1 MRKRCGKICGQ
12 REIGM
17 DLDYLRLIV
26 LEERDSGRLAE
37 ISHETFRDSATY
49 LQELYSEAKE
59 KSIDNFSTRRVS
71 ELIDEIESVTST
83 LQEISSLR
91 LNKIIKLALVTVQG
105 ERTDKDELKRMLPPE
120 REMYEEILKSV
131 KACRSRMIEPD
142 MESLSAPAAVDE
154 IPVPVMESGESFLP
168 DAGIIPEDAAVP
180 ADETQG
186 YEPVYVSEDIDSF
199 MGLDGRIYTLSKED
213 IVMLPEKNASVLYT
227 RNIALNIRVGK

>member
-1 MRKRCGKICGQ
+1 
-12 REIGM
+12 M
-17 DLDYLRLIV
+17 DLDYLRLII

-37 ISHETFRDSATY
+37 ISYETFRDSAEY

-83 LQEISSLR
+83 LQDISSLR

-105 ERTDKDELKRMLPPE
+105 GRADKEELKRMLPPE

-142 MESLSAPAAVDE
+142 METLSAPAAVDE
-154 IPVPVMESGESFLP
+154 IPVQVMESGESFLP
-168 DAGIIPEDAAVP
+168 DAGIIPEDATAP
-180 ADETQG
+180 ADETHG

-213 IVMLPEKNASVLYT
+213 IVILPEKNASVLYT

>member
-1 MRKRCGKICGQ
+1 
-12 REIGM
+12 M
-17 DLDYLRLIV
+17 DLDYLRLII

-37 ISHETFRDSATY
+37 ISYETFRDSAEY

-83 LQEISSLR
+83 LQDISSLR

-105 ERTDKDELKRMLPPE
+105 GRADKEELKRMLPPE

-142 MESLSAPAAVDE
+142 METVSAPAAADE
-154 IPVPVMESGESFLP
+154 IPVQVMESGESFLP
-168 DAGIIPEDAAVP
+168 DTGIIPEDAPAP
-180 ADETQG
+180 ADETHG

>member
-1 MRKRCGKICGQ
+1 
-12 REIGM
+12 M
-17 DLDYLRLIV
+17 DLDYLRLII

-37 ISHETFRDSATY
+37 ISYETFRDSAKY

-83 LQEISSLR
+83 LQDISSLR

-105 ERTDKDELKRMLPPE
+105 GRTDKEELKRMLPPE

-131 KACRSRMIEPD
+131 KSCRSRMIEPD
-142 MESLSAPAAVDE
+142 METLPAPVAVDE
-154 IPVPVMESGESFLP
+154 TPVPVMESGESFTP
-168 DAGIIPEDAAVP
+168 DAGITPEDATAA
-180 ADETQG
+180 ADESHG

-199 MGLDGRIYTLSKED
+199 MGLDGRIYSLSKED